1 MGAKFTQNSVSNTF
15 HQQFR
20 NENNVEAFKR
30 GNFTDLISQQT
41 LRKIKSDVKSRE
53 RFSNYDSVDILET
66 QQYFRS
72 ILPDDLVP
80 GYVQYIVQD
89 PFIIHLYTKK
99 QIEIFKLFKNDDTF
113 LNIDV
118 TGSIIRRPPICKK
131 SIYYY
136 ALTPQH
142 PVYCSSPLPVAE
154 MISSDHGTA
163 ETHFLNKWV
172 LTCKAIL
179 HKGLKIDQIEMDY
192 SWAIMH
198 STCLAF
204 NKLSIAVYLCK
215 CWEIIHGKT
224 STKLTIPTVLHL
236 CSAHFMHQISY
247 KLDKKNKIDKK
258 VKCLV
263 LNAFGAMVKVA
274 IWKK

>member
-1 MGAKFTQNSVSNTF
+1 MGAKLTQNSVSNTF

-30 GNFTDLISQQT
+30 GNFTNLISQQT
-41 LRKIKSDVKSRE
+41 LRRIKSDVKSRE
-53 RFSNYDSVDILET
+53 RFSNDDSVDILET
-66 QQYFRS
+66 QQYSRS

-89 PFIIHLYTKK
+89 PFIINLYTKK
-99 QIEIFKLFKNDDTF
+99 QIEIFKLYKNDNTV
-113 LNIDV
+113 LNIDA
-118 TGSIIRRPPICKK
+118 TGSIIKRPPMCKK
-131 SIYYY
+131 STYYY
-136 ALTPQH
+136 ALTLQH
-142 PVYCSSPLPVAE
+142 PVCCTSPLPVAE

-163 ETHFLNKWV
+163 EITHFLNKWV

-204 NKLSIAVYLCK
+204 NKLSIAIYLCK
-215 CWEIIHGKT
+215 CWEIVNDKT
-224 STKLTIPTVLHL
+224 STKLTIPTVLHH
-236 CSAHFMHQISY
+236 CSAHIMHQISY

-258 VKCLV
+258 V
-263 LNAFGAMVKVA
+263 NA
-274 IWKK
+274 